1 MQNATTWMPV
11 KHIADITD
19 TNDMVLMLYPY
30 ERYWGYKTQI
40 LNFTG
45 RSLRVVNMDY
55 SDIYQAYLFTFRNH
69 KDYSAQDLKI
79 FKHCLN

>member
-19 TNDMVLMLYPY
+19 ANDMVLMLYPY
-30 ERYWGYKTQI
+30 ERFWESKTQM

-45 RSLRVVNMDY
+45 REITLINLPY
-55 SDIYQAYLFTFRNH
+55 NIYQAYLFTFRNH